1 MKILITTFTFFPNKD
16 GVAIACASLCDFLVK
31 SGHKVYVATSLV
43 PGTSSNSRSQGIYI
57 RRFAI
62 YNSRLPESS
71 DLEKSK
77 YLKYLISGNFDLI
90 INQNWQSWTTELFLE
105 ASNKLTAKCI
115 LVSHGLSKHIFH
127 FYEKPFWGL
136 GPWFKGLKWSF
147 SFLPRMLQAHDAFVF
162 LADKSDWG
170 RFFDLKICKFFFPDR
185 TWIIPNTITDLH
197 LARKSP
203 SVRTSLLGGR
213 RLLSVYVANFCDRKD
228 QLRAVR
234 IFTNSGLRNSVL
246 VLVGSEAN
254 EYSRRVCAWIRRN
267 KHRLD
272 LQDQQILVYTG
283 LSRKKTLQFT
293 ASSDLVLLTAK
304 SETQPLVLIEAMA
317 LRKPWIAM
325 DSGCIETMQGGLT
338 CSSDN
343 QIIQALKRISLS
355 KKLRQSLATKGT
367 RAYAKYYSPEAFA
380 LRWER
385 LIKEISPQHPESNI

>member
-1 MKILITTFTFFPNKD
+1 VKILITTFTFFPNKD

-31 SGHKVYVATSLV
+31 SGHKVFVATSRA
-43 PGTSSNSRSQGIYI
+43 PGTSSNCRRQGIYI

-77 YLKYLISGNFDLI
+77 YLKYLISGKFDLI
-90 INQNWQSWTTELFLE
+90 INQNWDSWTTELFLKV
-105 ASNKLTAKCI
+105 SKKLSGKRI
-115 LVSHGLSKHIFH
+115 FVSHGLSKHIFH
-127 FYEKPFWGL
+127 FCEKPFWGL
-136 GPWFKGLKWSF
+136 GPWLKGLKWSF
-147 SFLPRMLQAHDAFVF
+147 SFLPRIFQAHDAFVF

-170 RFFDLKICKFFFPDR
+170 RFFDLKICKNFFPGR

-213 RLLSVYVANFCDRKD
+213 SLLLVYVANFCDRKD

-246 VLVGSEAN
+246 VLVGTEAN
-254 EYSRRVCAWIRRN
+254 EYSHLVSGWIRRN

-283 LSRKKTLQFT
+283 LSRKKTLDFT

-317 LRKPWIAM
+317 LKKPWVSTI
-325 DSGCIETMQGGLT
+325 SGCIDKMKGGLPCRT
-338 CSSDN
+338 DY
-343 QIIQALKRISLS
+343 QLIEAVRRLS
-355 KKLRQSLATKGT
+355 QSKILRQSLVAEGT
-367 RAYAKYYSPEAFA
+367 RAYAKYYSPKVFVCG
-380 LRWER
+380 WER
-385 LIKEISPQHPESNI
+385 LIKVISPQHP